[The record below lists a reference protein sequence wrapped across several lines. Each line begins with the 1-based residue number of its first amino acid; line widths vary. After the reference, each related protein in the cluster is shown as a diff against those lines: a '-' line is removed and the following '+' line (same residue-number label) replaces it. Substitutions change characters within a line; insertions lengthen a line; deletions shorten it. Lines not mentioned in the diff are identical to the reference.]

1 VGAAAPG
8 AAAGLGLEARQHA
21 DLDLASFR
29 SPSGNIRCEFSP
41 NPGQGRVD
49 CLTLSPPRGARPS
62 PASAVAGAGPILRF
76 GQTARQGRLRCGS
89 AENGIT
95 CRDVWTNRGFRI
107 AREGVVLLPNPR
119 RTPPPPPGGG
129 GRCDPNYAGQCVP
142 PYPPDIDCSD
152 LPGPVRVVGS
162 DPLNLDRDGDGVLR
176 AGVTPVR
183 RSVEVE
189 ILRTESAAES
199 FLRPLPLRGFSDG
212 AKRSTLEPSTPT

>member
-1 VGAAAPG
+1 MHRLLVLATLVGAAVPG
-8 AAAGLGLEARQHA
+8 TAAGLGLEARQHA

-29 SPSGNIRCEFSP
+29 SPSGNIRCEFYP

-49 CLTLSPPRGARPS
+49 CLTLSPPRGARLVAGQRGR
-62 PASAVAGAGPILRF
+62 PANVNVAGAGPVLRF
-76 GQTARQGRLRCGS
+76 GQTTRQGRLRCGS

-95 CRDVWTNRGFRI
+95 CRDVRTNRGFRI
-107 AREGVVLLPNPR
+107 AREGVVLLPTPR

-162 DPLNLDRDGDGVLR
+162 DPHNLDRDGDGV
-176 AGVTPVR
+176 AC
-183 RSVEVE
+183 EQE
-189 ILRTESAAES
+189 
-199 FLRPLPLRGFSDG
+199 
-212 AKRSTLEPSTPT
+212 